1 VELEDLR
8 IETTSKIKGTTEM
21 KNFKF
26 TIQGNKYDVKV
37 LDVDENVAE
46 IEVNGTLYQVEVDRK
61 ITATKTPRLVRSVA
75 VPSTDTT
82 PSQLKTSAPS
92 SPKGAGHIKS
102 PLPGVILDVHV
113 REGDKV
119 TPGTKLIT
127 LEAMKMEN
135 NINADKSGTIR
146 SIKVRKGDSV
156 LEGDIL
162 IEIGE

>member
-1 VELEDLR
+1 
-8 IETTSKIKGTTEM
+8 M

-37 LDVDENVAE
+37 LEVEDNIAEVD
-46 IEVNGTLYQVEVDRK
+46 VNGTIYKVEVDRK
-61 ITATKTPRLVRSVA
+61 ISATKTPRLVRSVA
-75 VPSTDTT
+75 VPSTESV
-82 PSQLKTSAPS
+82 PSQLKTSAPTT
-92 SPKGAGHIKS
+92 PKGAGFIKS

-119 TPGTKLIT
+119 TAGTKLIT

-135 NINADKSGTIR
+135 NINADKAGV
-146 SIKVRKGDSV
+146 IKALKVKKGDSV